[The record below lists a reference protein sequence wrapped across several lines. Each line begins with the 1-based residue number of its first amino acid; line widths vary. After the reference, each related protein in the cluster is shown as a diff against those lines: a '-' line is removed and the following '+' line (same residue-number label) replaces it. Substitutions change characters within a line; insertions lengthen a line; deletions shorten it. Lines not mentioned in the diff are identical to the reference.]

1 MIVALCATVISE
13 KSEIPYT
20 WKIFGMIVVLRNI
33 QYLEG
38 VNFLLKAN
46 NKLLPVSCLKIDCYF
61 VLFLYMEL

>member
-1 MIVALCATVISE
+1 M
-13 KSEIPYT
+13 
-20 WKIFGMIVVLRNI
+20 FGMIVVLRNI